1 MEDYL
6 DNYDSSLRSSA
17 HPYDQLYRLCF
28 EKRRSEEIKG

>member
-17 HPYDQLYRLCF
+17 YPYDQLYRLAL
-28 EKRRSEEIKG
+28 RREDQKK